1 MVVIITG
8 GSMNKLFAFMLPA
21 FLTVLALPAFS
32 GDSIVTKQAIKN
44 WIVKEASKP
53 KPSSKT
59 ITRIVDSVYEQS
71 RKHNLDP
78 YLILSVMHRESRFNP
93 NARSKA
99 GAHGLM
105 QVMTKV
111 HKDKLKGRSPFNIE
125 VNIEVGSKILA
136 DCVRSRSTR
145 AGALQCYSGGAR
157 KYEKHLMTAFNSLR
171 RAEVLHRFTNEKP
184 LRKLPD
190 FTQAF
195 NTEKRLAKV
204 KVAGYSSL

>member
-1 MVVIITG
+1 MKSFKAMIVAMFIGILAMPV
-8 GSMNKLFAFMLPA
+8 FAA
-21 FLTVLALPAFS
+21 
-32 GDSIVTKQAIKN
+32 DSVVTKQAIKN

-53 KPSSKT
+53 KPSSST
-59 ITRIVDSVYEQS
+59 IARIVDSVYEQS
-71 RKHNLDP
+71 QKHNLDP

-136 DCVRSRSTR
+136 DCVRKRSTR
-145 AGALQCYSGGAR
+145 AGALRCYSGGAR
-157 KYEKHLMTAFNSLR
+157 KYEKHLMTAFKSLR
-171 RAEVLHRFTNEKP
+171 RAEVLHRFANEKP

-204 KVAGYSSL
+204 KVAGYSPS